1 MRRTPAAIGSAIFF
15 AVAPGSV
22 AGLGPWLI
30 TRWQVSD
37 LPDNLSWA
45 VIPLRVVGAVL
56 VLAGVAVLI
65 HAFVRFVA
73 EGAGTPAPVAPPEHL
88 VIGGLYRY
96 VRNPMY
102 VGVLSAIIG
111 QALLLGQFGLFWYA
125 ATVFLAFFLFVRIHE
140 EPALR
145 RTFGTAYDEYRTAV
159 PGWLPRL
166 RPWSG

>member
-1 MRRTPAAIGSAIFF
+1 MSWAAIPF
-15 AVAPGSV
+15 
-22 AGLGPWLI
+22 L
-30 TRWQVSD
+30 
-37 LPDNLSWA
+37 
-45 VIPLRVVGAVL
+45 VVGAVL

-65 HAFVRFVA
+65 HAFVHFVA

-125 ATVFLAFFLFVRIHE
+125 AVVFLAFFSFVRFHE
-140 EPALR
+140 EPALS
-145 RTFGTAYDEYRTAV
+145 RTFGTAYEKYRSAV
-159 PGWLPRL
+159 PGWFPRV
-166 RPWSG
+166 RPWNG